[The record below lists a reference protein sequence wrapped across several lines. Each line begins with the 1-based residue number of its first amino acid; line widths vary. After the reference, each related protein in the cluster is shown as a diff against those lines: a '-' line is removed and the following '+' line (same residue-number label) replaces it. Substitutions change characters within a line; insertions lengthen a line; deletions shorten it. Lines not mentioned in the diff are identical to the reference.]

1 MLFSSSW
8 KTESFT
14 GWERKK
20 SHFKII
26 LCIPLY
32 TMSIRWKHS
41 RILPAAPKAMGFLL
55 KEEVMFSL
63 DSAVVPADQ
72 QHMVESGSWLC
83 FAPLQMS

>member
-1 MLFSSSW
+1 
-8 KTESFT
+8 
-14 GWERKK
+14 
-20 SHFKII
+20 
-26 LCIPLY
+26 
-32 TMSIRWKHS
+32 MSIRWKHS

-63 DSAVVPADQ
+63 YSAVVPADQ